1 MPKHDQRIDAKIA
14 GPSWN
19 RIRDQLMEVHGV
31 LLSVDEPVSSEL
43 TTIYI
48 KYKIAD
54 DPFAPVF
61 AVLWVKSVKDVI
73 LGLAT
78 PEKIGHDR
86 VTDAPKGMKYKGLTS
101 YLKIG
106 EDATIPRQLAEWAQT
121 AYHNTRRQRDQDKG
135 KGN

>member
-1 MPKHDQRIDAKIA
+1 
-14 GPSWN
+14 
-19 RIRDQLMEVHGV
+19 MEVHGV